1 MIKSLIANVSKHI
14 ADRRLYLAAVAEID
28 SLSAAEIADLRVDP
42 LEMRRQAYLDI
53 YGPQAA

>member
-1 MIKSLIANVSKHI
+1 MIKSLIANVQKHI
-14 ADRRLYLAAVAEID
+14 ADRRRYLAVIAEIE

-53 YGPQAA
+53 YGRRAA